1 MMTHFDE
8 LKLLI
13 ETNKPDIIS
22 ISETKLDKTVND
34 CDVDIS
40 GYRVIRRDR
49 NCYGGGVLMYISE
62 SLNFNHREDLD
73 FDLESISVEI
83 KVGKYKPFL
92 VTTIYRPPDKPVSY
106 FDQIESLISTTELE
120 GKESILIGDLNCDFL
135 CESNNNTKNL
145 KRILF
150 TYGFSQ
156 LIKEPTRTTSDTKTI
171 INHII
176 TNRTDLVSSSG
187 IIYCGI
193 SDHDIVFMQKR
204 MRRPKLKLPPKTIS
218 VRNFKHFDR
227 TEFLD
232 DLRMA
237 HFDEIINYTDNANE
251 MWLLWKNLYTDILN
265 KHAPIINIRLKGSTL
280 PYMTNDLKSMICQR
294 DYLKAKAVK
303 TGSIYN
309 KKQSVQSAEASKKG
323 LLC

>member
-8 LKLLI
+8 LKLII
-13 ETNKPDIIS
+13 ETNKPDIIG

-34 CDVDIS
+34 CDVHIS
-40 GYRVIRRDR
+40 VYRVIRRDR

-106 FDQIESLISTTELE
+106 FDQIESLISTTDLE

-135 CESNNNTKNL
+135 CESNNNIKNL
-145 KRILF
+145 KRIIF

-171 INHII
+171 IDHII

-193 SDHDIVFMQKR
+193 SDHDIVFMQKECVDPSLNYH
-204 MRRPKLKLPPKTIS
+204 PKQFLLEIS
-218 VRNFKHFDR
+218 
-227 TEFLD
+227 
-232 DLRMA
+232 
-237 HFDEIINYTDNANE
+237 
-251 MWLLWKNLYTDILN
+251 
-265 KHAPIINIRLKGSTL
+265 STL
-280 PYMTNDLKSMICQR
+280 TELNSYM
-294 DYLKAKAVK
+294 
-303 TGSIYN
+303 IY
-309 KKQSVQSAEASKKG
+309 G
-323 LLC
+323 WPTLMR

>member
-13 ETNKPDIIS
+13 ETNKPDIIG

-49 NCYGGGVLMYISE
+49 NCYGDGVLIYISE

-92 VTTIYRPPDKPVSY
+92 VTIIYRPPDKPVSY

-156 LIKEPTRTTSDTKTI
+156 LII
-171 INHII
+171 
-176 TNRTDLVSSSG
+176 
-187 IIYCGI
+187 
-193 SDHDIVFMQKR
+193 
-204 MRRPKLKLPPKTIS
+204 
-218 VRNFKHFDR
+218 
-227 TEFLD
+227 
-232 DLRMA
+232 
-237 HFDEIINYTDNANE
+237 
-251 MWLLWKNLYTDILN
+251 
-265 KHAPIINIRLKGSTL
+265 
-280 PYMTNDLKSMICQR
+280 
-294 DYLKAKAVK
+294 
-303 TGSIYN
+303 
-309 KKQSVQSAEASKKG
+309 
-323 LLC
+323 